1 MNRHA
6 ASARR
11 EIEKMRRQLDAVFA
25 RAEEATVLEVRSDLA
40 RYACMQLTGF
50 LEQALLSIGR
60 HVVTQMSSGAA
71 LRFSESHLDRSFNPR
86 SGPVVSFVSRFS
98 SEWAQELE
106 KILADD
112 ERGNSLNALV
122 GIRNQIAHG
131 QSQGV
136 SIQRLYDYRKTVD
149 TVVDFLL
156 GKDKPAP

>member
-1 MNRHA
+1 M
-6 ASARR
+6 
-11 EIEKMRRQLDAVFA
+11 
-25 RAEEATVLEVRSDLA
+25 
-40 RYACMQLTGF
+40 
-50 LEQALLSIGR
+50 
-60 HVVTQMSSGAA
+60 
-71 LRFSESHLDRSFNPR
+71 
-86 SGPVVSFVSRFS
+86 VSFVSRFS